1 MSYSFLLLTT
11 ERLLFLVCVLR
22 GILFPSLIQ
31 ITLNSVADFCQPNLN
46 QIHSG
51 ILSVEISPDLLQYC
65 FSFWLRFSCYILGFP
80 PQTMLYYQWIHCI
93 GSFFFF
99 ELCWTS
105 IYFTYI
111 LTYTKLEATSSLCDT
126 QKNWVSE
133 KKKKKMHRKKLQKTS
148 PYFLQKVNAYIK
160 NSSLITV
167 SSIDLSKVAR
177 CFSLLI
183 YSLKLHFLLSNVM

>member
-93 GSFFFF
+93 CSFFFF
-99 ELCWTS
+99 WAMLNFHLLY
-105 IYFTYI
+105 IYPYLHKAWGNI
-111 LTYTKLEATSSLCDT
+111 LTLWHTEKLSFR
-126 QKNWVSE
+126 E
-133 KKKKKMHRKKLQKTS
+133 KKKKTRRKKLQKTS

-183 YSLKLHFLLSNVM
+183 YSLKLHFLLSNIM